1 LSETHPI
8 QRIFTVMTNE
18 FPASGNGYS
27 DVTLYWGAKDIEREG
42 ESFWDPEFIG

>member
-1 LSETHPI
+1 
-8 QRIFTVMTNE
+8 MTNE